1 MNYRSM
7 SLACILALTLQG
19 GFCGNAV
26 ADDVV
31 GKIGRVELKT
41 SKAKQILEDQN
52 PQARTQL
59 TASQANLDRFVRS
72 ILVRE
77 ALAAEARANGWDK
90 RPEVQRAIER
100 AAEELLISVYVGS
113 LAQPPA
119 DYPLDQDIKV
129 FYDANQGRFFA
140 PRQVRFAQIYLST
153 PPGADPNRVEE
164 IRKKAEVLSGRVR
177 VGSDFAA
184 LAKQNSEDRTSAD
197 QGGDMGWHAEI
208 RLAPYIRE
216 TLNTLSKNQV
226 SDPVGGPQTG
236 WHVLKLLDVKPAA
249 LHSLAEVRDAV
260 TTELRARKVR
270 ENGDK
275 YVVELLRKTPPLVDE
290 IELTKLRESVR

>member
-1 MNYRSM
+1 MDHRSM
-7 SLACILALTLQG
+7 SLACILALMLQG
-19 GFCGNAV
+19 GFWGKAM

-31 GKIGRVELKT
+31 GKIGGVELKT
-41 SKAKQILEDQN
+41 SKAKQILEEQN

-59 TASQANLDRFVRS
+59 AASPANLDRFVRS

-77 ALAAEARANGWDK
+77 ALAAEARAKGWDR
-90 RPEVQRAIER
+90 RPEVLRAIER
-100 AAEELLISVYVGS
+100 AAEEVLISAYVGS

-119 DYPLDQDIKV
+119 DYPRDQDIKA

-140 PRQVRFAQIYLST
+140 PRQVHFAHIYLST
-153 PPGADPNRVEE
+153 PPGADPNKVEE
-164 IRKKAEVLSGRVR
+164 IRKKAEVLSERVR

-226 SDPVGGPQTG
+226 SDPVGGPQIG
-236 WHVLKLLDVKPAA
+236 WHVLKLLDVRPAA
-249 LHSLAEVRDAV
+249 LQSLAAVRDAV
-260 TTELRARKVR
+260 TAELRARKLR

-275 YVVELLRKTPPLVDE
+275 YVEELVRRTPPLVDE
-290 IELTKLRESVR
+290 IELTRLRESVR